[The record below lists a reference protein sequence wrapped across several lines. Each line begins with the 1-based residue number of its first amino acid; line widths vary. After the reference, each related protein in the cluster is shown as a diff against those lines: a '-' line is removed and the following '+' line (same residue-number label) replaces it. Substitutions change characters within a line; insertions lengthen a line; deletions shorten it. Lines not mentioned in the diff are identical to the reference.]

1 MQVSEMMSSA
11 RDALTVK
18 RVFGEPIEKEGVTI
32 IPVARIAGGGGGGTG
47 DSQEGSGSGGGY
59 GVMAKPAGVYVVRD
73 GEVTWQPALDVNK
86 IVMGGQIVAV
96 ILFLV
101 IASIFRTWSKS
112 AKDD

>member
-18 RVFGEPIEKEGVTI
+18 RVFGEPIEKDGVTI

-47 DSQEGSGSGGGY
+47 DSQEGPGSGGY

-73 GEVTWQPALDVNK
+73 GEVTWQPALDINK

-101 IASIFRTWSKS
+101 IASIFRTWAKS
-112 AKDD
+112 ANDD

>member
-1 MQVSEMMSSA
+1 MQVSEMLDSA

-18 RVFGEPIEKEGVTI
+18 RVFGEPIEKDGVTI

-47 DSQEGSGSGGGY
+47 DNDEGSGSGGY

-73 GEVTWQPALDVNK
+73 GEVRWQPVLDVNK

-96 ILFLV
+96 VLVLV
-101 IASIFRTWSKS
+101 IGSMFRTRAKS
-112 AKDD
+112 AGSD

>member
-11 RDALTVK
+11 GDALTVK
-18 RVFGEPIEKEGVTI
+18 RVFGEPIEKDGVTI
-32 IPVARIAGGGGGGTG
+32 IPVARLAGGGGGGTG

-59 GVMAKPAGVYVVRD
+59 AVMAKPAGVYVVRD
-73 GEVTWQPALDVNK
+73 GDVTWQPAIDVNK

-101 IASIFRTWSKS
+101 VASIFRTRTRAAS
-112 AKDD
+112 DD

>member
-18 RVFGEPIEKEGVTI
+18 RVFGEPIEKDGVTI

-73 GEVTWQPALDVNK
+73 GEVTWQPALDINK

-101 IASIFRTWSKS
+101 VASIFRTWAKS
-112 AKDD
+112 ANDD